1 MTRANWRTPIVVL
14 ICGVMILLI
23 AMGVR
28 NIYGLLLSPISADM
42 GWRREVFS
50 FAIAL
55 QTLVWGLTTPV
66 AGVIADRFGSG
77 RVVATGGITFALGLY
92 VMSNA
97 TSPFEAMIGV
107 GFLTGIGMSARR
119 DGDRS
124 FGHRPDGARKASG
137 ACISASRAPAGRRAS
152 SSSCRW
158 VIWPSTPT
166 AGRRRWFYW
175 RYWSGSRCRWPR
187 RWRGGKDAPNPRQMR
202 QSAGGAILEA
212 SGHSGFLLLTAGY
225 FVCGFQTMFI
235 GTHLPAFLDDLGYR
249 ASMAATAIALIGFFN
264 VIGCFLW
271 GAAGGRH
278 SMKYL
283 LSSIYVLR
291 SVVMTV
297 FFLLP
302 ITEYSVYIFA
312 GVMGLLWLGTIPLVT
327 GLIAHIFGLNYIAT
341 LSGLVFFSHQIGSFL
356 GIWLG
361 GLLYDASGTY
371 DVIWW
376 SAVILGVV
384 AALIHFPIDDRPLA
398 RLAEVRS

>member
-107 GFLTGIGMSARR
+107 GFLTGIGMSAAGMAIVLSVIARMAPE
-119 DGDRS
+119 GKRS
-124 FGHRPDGARKASG
+124 LYLGIASAGGSSGQFIVVPMGHLAIDAYGWA
-137 ACISASRAPAGRRAS
+137 
-152 SSSCRW
+152 
-158 VIWPSTPT
+158 T
-166 AGRRRWFYW
+166 ALVLLAILVGLTV
-175 RYWSGSRCRWPR
+175 PLAAALA
-187 RWRGGKDAPNPRQMR
+187 GGKDAPNPRQMR